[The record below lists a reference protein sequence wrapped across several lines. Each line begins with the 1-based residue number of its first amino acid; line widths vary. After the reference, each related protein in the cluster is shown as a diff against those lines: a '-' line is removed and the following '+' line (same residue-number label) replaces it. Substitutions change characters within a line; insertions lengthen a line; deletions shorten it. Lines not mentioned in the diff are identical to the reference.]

1 MFLVG
6 SENCLHGVRRCPRIP
21 DISSGLPS
29 PPLLSSVPGI
39 GTLVAIS
46 VLKFPN
52 IGNEKRIGEG
62 MKPVWLGI
70 IFFLMYGMFSIKSH
84 AAQDGL
90 VAVAPGGAGDVPGW
104 HWSCRGR

>member
-1 MFLVG
+1 MASGFVRISPTFHQAILPKPLF
-6 SENCLHGVRRCPRIP
+6 SGVPRI
-21 DISSGLPS
+21 
-29 PPLLSSVPGI
+29 
-39 GTLVAIS
+39 GTVVAIS

-70 IFFLMYGMFSIKSH
+70 VFFLMYGMFSIKSH